1 MVLSFYFQ
9 FPPFIDSLYMS
20 SSAGLQQA
28 FRPFGSVK
36 VEWPGKEGK
45 QNRHP
50 PKGKYLRMLLEI
62 FYSFIP
68 EGPKYCG
75 EW

>member
-1 MVLSFYFQ
+1 
-9 FPPFIDSLYMS
+9 MS

-50 PKGKYLRMLLEI
+50 PKGNYLRMLLEI
-62 FYSFIP
+62 FQ
-68 EGPKYCG
+68 CG
-75 EW
+75 DKSICGVYELQHGQKFNIYGQQI